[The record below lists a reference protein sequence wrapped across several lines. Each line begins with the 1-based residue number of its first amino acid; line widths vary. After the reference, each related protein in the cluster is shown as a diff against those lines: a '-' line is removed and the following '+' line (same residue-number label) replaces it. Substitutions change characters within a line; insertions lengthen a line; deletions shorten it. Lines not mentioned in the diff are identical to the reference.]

1 MATTT
6 TTTPTTTTTT
16 GMLTVGD
23 KFPEFKLEAT
33 VAIDKKMED
42 NFKTITLNDSKGKWR
57 VFFFWPLDFTFVCPT
72 EIAEFNNHF
81 KDFKDRD
88 TTLYGASCDSKFTHL
103 AWRKDHKDLKTLQ
116 FPMIADYNKE
126 LSKTLGILAKGVGAP
141 LRATFIVDPE
151 NTIRWVDVCD
161 LSVGR
166 SVKEVIRVLDA
177 LQTGELCPCGW
188 EKGDDTLQ
196 VA

>member
-1 MATTT
+1 MATATT
-6 TTTPTTTTTT
+6 NTPATPQT

-23 KFPEFKLEAT
+23 KFPAFKLEAT
-33 VAIDKKMED
+33 VGIDKKMDD
-42 NFKTITLNDSKGKWR
+42 NFKTISLDDSKGKWK

-72 EIAEFNNHF
+72 EISEFNKNLGQ
-81 KDFKDRD
+81 FKDRD
-88 TTLYGASCDSKFTHL
+88 TLLYGASCDSKFTHL
-103 AWRKDHKDLKTLQ
+103 AWRKDHADLKALQ
-116 FPMIADYNKE
+116 FPMLSDFKKE
-126 LSKTLGILAKGVGAP
+126 LSTALGILHKGVGAP

-188 EKGDDTLQ
+188 EKGDDTLK